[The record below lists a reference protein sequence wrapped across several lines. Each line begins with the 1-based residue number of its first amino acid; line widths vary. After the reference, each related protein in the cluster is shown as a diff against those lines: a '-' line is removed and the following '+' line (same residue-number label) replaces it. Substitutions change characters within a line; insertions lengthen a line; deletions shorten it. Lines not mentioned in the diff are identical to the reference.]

1 MLHYQS
7 LFVVCAMPEELA
19 AAERVLVQAGARRE
33 SKEWPLGVES
43 RHFQLS
49 GGRSLTLLQSG
60 VGLVNA
66 AVTLGVGFSQMRPEG
81 VVLLGVGGA
90 LQPEL
95 EVGEALVVSRVL
107 QHDSVSSMECGI
119 YPMAP
124 GSFFPDRAS
133 VEGHEP
139 SFVTDP
145 GITNW
150 LEQALDAGAR
160 RGTLISGS
168 EFVGAVERKR
178 ALGRLARDAWLV
190 DMEGAAVAQ
199 VAVRAGVPFG
209 ILKTVADRLSPD
221 GSIGHDFVRTLNA
234 AAQSAARVLERF
246 VAG

>member
-1 MLHYQS
+1 MLHFRS

-33 SKEWPLGVES
+33 SKEWPLGVEA
-43 RHFQLS
+43 RQFDLS
-49 GGRSLTLLQSG
+49 GGRQLTLLQSG

-66 AVTLGVGFSQMRPEG
+66 AVTLGVGFAQLRPDG

-90 LQPEL
+90 LRPAL
-95 EVGEALVVSRVL
+95 EVGEAIVATRVL
-107 QHDSVSSMECGI
+107 QHDSVSSMEGGV

-124 GSFFPDRAS
+124 GTFFPDRAS

-139 SFVTDP
+139 SFSANP
-145 GITNW
+145 EITSW
-150 LEQALDAGAR
+150 LGETLGESAR
-160 RGTLISGS
+160 LGTLVSGS

-178 ALGRLARDAWLV
+178 ALARLAQDAWLV

-199 VAVRAGVPFG
+199 VATRAGVPFG

-221 GSIGHDFVRTLNA
+221 GSIGHDFVRTLDS
-234 AAQSAARVLERF
+234 AAQSAARVLEKF